1 MSRDGDLPLIWNA
14 INMKHEERTPMLIPQ
29 TPGPDGAAS
38 NVGKKAL
45 FAERLRAV
53 MAEKRLSVSSLAK
66 LVQDQLPGE
75 TFNPVNISHYRAGRS
90 MPRPRILR
98 ALTQALGASFEDIA
112 PSMADDA
119 FHTPPAITG
128 EQKIPADAAGADP
141 DLALLAANDAAPGA
155 IPSFHL
161 EDLAG
166 GEAWLQ
172 INQRLSWSTVIKIL
186 QALKGKD

>member
-1 MSRDGDLPLIWNA
+1 
-14 INMKHEERTPMLIPQ
+14 MLIPQ
-29 TPGPDGAAS
+29 TPGLPGTAP

-53 MAEKRLSVSSLAK
+53 MAEKQLSVSSLAK
-66 LVQDQLPGE
+66 LVQNELPGE
-75 TFNPVNISHYRAGRS
+75 AFNPVNISHYRAGRS

-98 ALTQALGASFEDIA
+98 ALTQALGASFADIA
-112 PSMADDA
+112 PSAAEDA
-119 FHTPPAITG
+119 FRTPPAITG
-128 EQKIPADAAGADP
+128 EQKVPVDDAGADP
-141 DLALLAANDAAPGA
+141 DLALLAANDATAGA

>member
-1 MSRDGDLPLIWNA
+1 
-14 INMKHEERTPMLIPQ
+14 MKHEERTAMLTSQ
-29 TPGPDGAAS
+29 THGLPVNTS
-38 NVGKKAL
+38 NEGKKAL

-53 MAEKRLSVSSLAK
+53 MAEKGLSVSSLAK
-66 LVQDQLPGE
+66 LVQNELPGE

-98 ALTQALGASFEDIA
+98 ALTQALGASFADITPA
-112 PSMADDA
+112 LADDA
-119 FHTPPAITG
+119 FRAPPAIAAD
-128 EQKIPADAAGADP
+128 ELRVSIDPAMDS
-141 DLALLAANDAAPGA
+141 DLALLAGGDGGV

>member
-1 MSRDGDLPLIWNA
+1 
-14 INMKHEERTPMLIPQ
+14 MKHEERAEMLTSHPQ
-29 TPGPDGAAS
+29 GLPGATSID
-38 NVGKKAL
+38 GKKAL
-45 FAERLRAV
+45 FAERLRAI

-66 LVQDQLPGE
+66 LVQNELPGE

-112 PSMADDA
+112 PATADEA
-119 FHTPPAITG
+119 FRAPPAIAS
-128 EQKIPADAAGADP
+128 EQKVPIDGPGTDP
-141 DLALLAANDAAPGA
+141 DLALLAGNDMAPGA

>member
-1 MSRDGDLPLIWNA
+1 
-14 INMKHEERTPMLIPQ
+14 MKHEEQIAMLIPH
-29 TPGPDGAAS
+29 TPGLPGASS
-38 NVGKKAL
+38 NDGKKAL

-66 LVQDQLPGE
+66 LVQNELPGE

-112 PSMADDA
+112 PSAAEDA
-119 FHTPPAITG
+119 FRAPPAITDEHKVPG
-128 EQKIPADAAGADP
+128 DASGSDP
-141 DLALLAANDAAPGA
+141 DLAQLAGGDATGT

>member
-1 MSRDGDLPLIWNA
+1 
-14 INMKHEERTPMLIPQ
+14 
-29 TPGPDGAAS
+29 
-38 NVGKKAL
+38 
-45 FAERLRAV
+45 
-53 MAEKRLSVSSLAK
+53 
-66 LVQDQLPGE
+66 
-75 TFNPVNISHYRAGRS
+75 
-90 MPRPRILR
+90 
-98 ALTQALGASFEDIA
+98 
-112 PSMADDA
+112 MADDA

>member
-1 MSRDGDLPLIWNA
+1 MIRDGDLPLIWNA
-14 INMKHEERTPMLIPQ
+14 INMKHEERNPMLIPQ
-29 TPGPDGAAS
+29 TPGLPGTDS
-38 NVGKKAL
+38 NLGKKAL

-53 MAEKRLSVSSLAK
+53 MAEKQLSVSSLAK
-66 LVQDQLPGE
+66 LVQNELPGE

-98 ALTQALGASFEDIA
+98 ALTQALGASFADIA
-112 PSMADDA
+112 PSAAEDA
-119 FHTPPAITG
+119 FRTPPAITG
-128 EQKIPADAAGADP
+128 EQKVPVDDVGVDP
-141 DLALLAANDAAPGA
+141 DLALLAANDATAGA

>member
-1 MSRDGDLPLIWNA
+1 
-14 INMKHEERTPMLIPQ
+14 MKNEERTAMLISQ
-29 TPGPDGAAS
+29 TPGLPVNTS
-38 NVGKKAL
+38 NEGKKAL

-53 MAEKRLSVSSLAK
+53 MAEKGLSVSSLAK
-66 LVQDQLPGE
+66 LVQNELPGE

-98 ALTQALGASFEDIA
+98 ALTQALGASFADITPA
-112 PSMADDA
+112 LADDA
-119 FHTPPAITG
+119 FRAPPAIAAD
-128 EQKIPADAAGADP
+128 EQRVSIDPATDS
-141 DLALLAANDAAPGA
+141 DLALLAAGDGA
-155 IPSFHL
+155 GGVIPSFHL